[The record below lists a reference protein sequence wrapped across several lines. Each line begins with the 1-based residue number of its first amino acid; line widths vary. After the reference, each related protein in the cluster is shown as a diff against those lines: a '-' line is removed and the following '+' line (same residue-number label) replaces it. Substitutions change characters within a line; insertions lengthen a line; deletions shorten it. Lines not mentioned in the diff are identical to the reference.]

1 VSQQSRFFV
10 PRADRRLGDRYELV
24 ECLGDGSYG
33 WVWRAQRLADD
44 RTVAVKIP
52 KQQGASDA
60 ELMEGSPLVGRDPH
74 PNVIQVFWMD
84 RVPPDRQWFVI
95 EMEYFPSV
103 TLARLL
109 DGGDQGFVASY
120 ERILAVYAQVL
131 AGVGYIHD
139 CGMSHGDV
147 KPQNILVSGEV
158 AKLTDFGASA
168 WPEDLYVRSRENGGT
183 VLYSAP
189 EAVGSAL
196 GGLDVA
202 ARRAADVYSLGVLLY
217 QLLTAALPHD
227 TYSQVVRHTPFPRPR
242 EINSTVCP
250 ALEEFALRCLA
261 VAPGDRWGSVAEM
274 QREFTHARA
283 AQLRHQPVR
292 ALPAPRTPAED
303 WSSQTLDLL
312 DRGAFVQAEAVAAA
326 EFGSSRSPHAFLL
339 TITAAARDGRHYD
352 CLREVLAHPEMLDD
366 GSPVRQDARRIALAA
381 FLETRQIHRAE
392 ELIDRCIASDG
403 AGHALLLKKAS
414 VLAIRARFEEAS
426 AILLQLNRE
435 CPRTPAVL
443 KRLVL
448 VFEQVRDPGRAR
460 AFLKGYMREVPED
473 PWALEKLEQFS
484 ALGFV

>member
-1 VSQQSRFFV
+1 MSQPNRFFV
-10 PRADRRLGDRYELV
+10 PRADRRLGDRYELM

-33 WVWRAQRLADD
+33 WVWRALRLADD
-44 RTVAVKIP
+44 QTVAVKIP

-60 ELMEGSPLVGRDPH
+60 ELMEGSPLVGREPH
-74 PNVIQVFWMD
+74 PNVVQVYWMG
-84 RVPPDRQWFVI
+84 RVPPDRQWFTI

-120 ERILAVYAQVL
+120 ERILALYTQVL
-131 AGVGYIHD
+131 AGVGYIHE
-139 CGMSHGDV
+139 CGMSHGDI

-196 GGLDVA
+196 AGLDVT
-202 ARRAADVYSLGVLLY
+202 ARKAADVYSLGVLLY

-242 EINSTVCP
+242 EMNTTVCP
-250 ALEEFALRCLA
+250 VLEEFTLRCLA
-261 VAPGDRWGSVAEM
+261 VAPGDRWASVAQM
-274 QREFTHARA
+274 QGEFAHARA

-292 ALPAPRTPAED
+292 VIPAPRTPTED

-312 DRGAFVQAEAVAAA
+312 DRGAYAQAEAVAAI

-339 TITAAARDGRHYD
+339 TITAAARDGRHFD
-352 CLREVLAHPEMLDD
+352 CLREILAHPEMLDE
-366 GSPVRQDARRIALAA
+366 GSPVRQDARRLALTA
-381 FLETRQIHRAE
+381 FLETRQIPRAE

-403 AGHALLLKKAS
+403 ASHALLLKKAS

-426 AILLQLNRE
+426 AILLQLNRD

-448 VFEQVRDPGRAR
+448 VFEQLRDPSRAR
-460 AFLKGYMREVPED
+460 AFLKGYLREVPHD
-473 PWALEKLEQFS
+473 PWALEKMEQFS
-484 ALGFV
+484 ALGFA

>member
-1 VSQQSRFFV
+1 MSQQNRFFV
-10 PRADRRLGDRYELV
+10 PRADRRLGDRYELL

-33 WVWRAQRLADD
+33 WVWRAQRLVDD
-44 RTVAVKIP
+44 QTVAVKIP

-60 ELMEGSPLVGRDPH
+60 ELMEGSPLIGHGPH
-74 PNVIQVFWMD
+74 PNVIEVYWMG
-84 RVPPDRQWFVI
+84 RVPPDWFVI

-109 DGGDQGFVASY
+109 DGGDQGFVVSY
-120 ERILAVYAQVL
+120 ERILALYAQVL

-139 CGMSHGDV
+139 CGMSHGDI

-189 EAVGSAL
+189 EAVGSTLA
-196 GGLDVA
+196 GLDMA
-202 ARRAADVYSLGVLLY
+202 ARKAADVYSLGVLLY
-217 QLLTAALPHD
+217 QLLTASLPHD
-227 TYSQVVRHTPFPRPR
+227 TYSQVVRQTPFPKPR

-250 ALEEFALRCLA
+250 ALEEFTLRCLA

-274 QREFTHARA
+274 QAEFAHVRT

-292 ALPAPRTPAED
+292 ALPAPRTPSED
-303 WSSQTLDLL
+303 WSSQTLNLL
-312 DRGAFVQAEAVAAA
+312 DQGAFGQAEAVAAA
-326 EFGSSRSPHAFLL
+326 EFGSSQSPHAFLL
-339 TITAAARDGRHYD
+339 TLTAATKDGRHYD

-366 GSPVRQDARRIALAA
+366 GSPVRRDARRLALTA
-381 FLETRQIHRAE
+381 FLETRQIALAA
-392 ELIDRCIASDG
+392 ELIERCIASDG
-403 AGHALLLKKAS
+403 ASHALLLKKAS
-414 VLAIRARFEEAS
+414 VLAILARFEEAS
-426 AILLQLNRE
+426 NILLQLNRE
-435 CPRTPAVL
+435 CPSTPAIL

-448 VFEQVRDPGRAR
+448 VFEQLRDPSRAR
-460 AFLKGYMREVPED
+460 AFLKGYMREVPGD
-473 PWALEKLEQFS
+473 TWALEKLEHFS